1 MSRSDRVGA
10 PVPER
15 GQSTV
20 EFALVLPLVA
30 LSLLMI
36 VQVAL
41 LATTKVATVHTARDV
56 ARAIAID
63 PDAHVDQWASTQNAS
78 NPSGVLISVELV
90 SPADGAP
97 LVCVTVIDQDP
108 AAFPLFASV
117 LDRIEVGSTAK
128 MLMERD
134 S

>member
-63 PDAHVDQWASTQNAS
+63 PDACLLYTS
-78 NPSGVLISVELV
+78 PS
-90 SPADGAP
+90 P
-97 LVCVTVIDQDP
+97 
-108 AAFPLFASV
+108 
-117 LDRIEVGSTAK
+117 
-128 MLMERD
+128 RD
-134 S
+134 ATLSRMPSSA